1 MNLFS
6 RDFWWPS
13 AEGAGPLAAPERELP
28 ARDKA
33 GDLAVERTETR
44 ATPSIENPSV
54 PLTGNNIL
62 GSIGSDADGQMVT
75 PVTAMGTSAI
85 YACVSTI
92 ADIKAMLPWNLME
105 RARDGSV
112 RIASERQLHFVL
124 HDRPNSYQ
132 TSFIH
137 RQQGQAQ
144 ALLWG
149 NFYAEIQRDRRTGET
164 VGLWPIPA
172 WLVTPELREG
182 VKSFLINGMRFAD
195 EDIFHV
201 PAFGWDGVRGI
212 SPIALH
218 RRSIGMSLLAE
229 AFGENFYRNG
239 TRLAG
244 ALKHPQQLS
253 IEAQSR
259 LRTSWADAYAGAA
272 NSGRVAILEEGMDFT
287 PFTMP
292 LEDAQFVETRKF
304 QIADAAR
311 IYRMPLHMVGEM
323 EGAKFNNIE
332 QQNIDFVTKCLLP
345 WIVRWEQEAQA
356 KLLTETERRT
366 LFTKIN
372 VSGLMRGDMK
382 SRFEAYALAR
392 QWGWQSVNDILDL
405 EDRNG
410 IGPAGDVYLQPMN
423 MVPAGSDPA
432 AETGSGEGADDGD

>member
-1 MNLFS
+1 MMLFS
-6 RDFWWPS
+6 RDFWWPVGPS
-13 AEGAGPLAAPERELP
+13 KQARQEARAG
-28 ARDKA
+28 
-33 GDLAVERTETR
+33 G
-44 ATPSIENPSV
+44 IENPSV
-54 PLTGNNIL
+54 PMSA
-62 GSIGSDADGQMVT
+62 GSILAAVGNDADGQLVT

-85 YACVSTI
+85 YACVSAI

-105 RARDGSV
+105 RQPDGTV
-112 RIASERQLHFVL
+112 RVAADRPLHHVLHFK
-124 HDRPNSYQ
+124 PNAYQ
-132 TSFIH
+132 TSVIF
-137 RQQGQAQ
+137 RQMGQAQ

-164 VGLWPIPA
+164 IGLWPIPA
-172 WLVTPELREG
+172 WLVTPELENGIKRFR
-182 VKSFLINGMRFAD
+182 VNGMLFAD

-201 PAFGWDGVRGI
+201 PAFGWDGVKGI

-218 RRSIGMSLLAE
+218 RRSIGLSLSAE

-239 TRLAG
+239 TKLAG
-244 ALKHPQQLS
+244 ALRHPQQLS
-253 IEAQSR
+253 AEAQAR
-259 LRTSWADAYAGAA
+259 LRQSWHEAYSGAA
-272 NSGRVAILEEGMDFT
+272 NAGRVAILEEGMDFT

-332 QQNIDFVTKCLLP
+332 QQNIDFVQKCLLP

-372 VSGLMRGDMK
+372 VAGLLRGDMK
-382 SRFEAYALAR
+382 SRFEAYALGR
-392 QWGWQSVNDILDL
+392 QWGWQSVNDILEL
-405 EDRNG
+405 EDKNG
-410 IGPAGDVYLQPMN
+410 IGPSGDIYLQPLN
-423 MVPAGSDPA
+423 MVQAGSAPESENGDR
-432 AETGSGEGADDGD
+432 DGN

>member
-1 MNLFS
+1 MHLFS

-13 AEGAGPLAAPERELP
+13 KKDVLAEAA
-28 ARDKA
+28 
-33 GDLAVERTETR
+33 ETR
-44 ATPSIENPSV
+44 ARQGIENPSV

-62 GSIGSDADGQMVT
+62 GAIGSDGDGQLVT
-75 PVTAMGTSAI
+75 PATAMGTSAI

-92 ADIKAMLPWNLME
+92 SDIKAMLPWNLME
-105 RARDGSV
+105 RSQDGSV
-112 RIASERQLHFVL
+112 RIASERPLHFVL

-172 WLVTPELREG
+172 WLVTPELRDG

-195 EDIFHV
+195 EEIFHV

-218 RRSIGMSLLAE
+218 RRSIGMSLSAE
-229 AFGENFYRNG
+229 AFGESFYRNG

-244 ALKHPQQLS
+244 ALKHPGQLS

-259 LRTSWADAYAGAA
+259 LRTSWAEAYAGAA

-323 EGAKFNNIE
+323 DGAKFNNIE
-332 QQNIDFVTKCLLP
+332 QQNIDFVQKCLLP
-345 WIVRWEQEAQA
+345 WIVRWEQEAKA

-410 IGPAGDVYLQPMN
+410 IGPAGDIYLQPMN
-423 MVPAGSDPA
+423 MVPAGHDPA
-432 AETGSGEGADDGD
+432 STTDSGKGADDGD

>member
-6 RDFWWPS
+6 RDFWWPTN
-13 AEGAGPLAAPERELP
+13 PLSRAERETP
-28 ARDKA
+28 GGGSSRETGASRSEAR
-33 GDLAVERTETR
+33 GLLG
-44 ATPSIENPSV
+44 IENPSV
-54 PLTGNNIL
+54 PLTGSSFL
-62 GSIGSDADGQMVT
+62 GAVGGDADGRLVT

-92 ADIKAMLPWNLME
+92 ADTKAMLPWHLME
-105 RARDGSV
+105 RSPDGRV
-112 RIASERQLHFVL
+112 RVASERPLHFVL
-124 HDRPNSYQ
+124 HDRPNGYQ
-132 TSFIH
+132 SSFVF

-164 VGLWPIPA
+164 IGLWPIPA
-172 WLVTPELREG
+172 WIVTPELRDG
-182 VKSFLINGMRFAD
+182 VKTYIVNGMRFPD
-195 EDIFHV
+195 SEIFHIQ
-201 PAFGWDGVRGI
+201 AFGWDGVRGI

-218 RRSIGMSLLAE
+218 RRSIGMSLSAE
-229 AFGENFYRNG
+229 AFGESFYRNG

-244 ALKHPQQLS
+244 ALKHPRQLS
-253 IEAQSR
+253 PEAQMR
-259 LRTSWADAYAGAA
+259 LRTSWQEAYAGAA
-272 NSGRVAILEEGMDFT
+272 NSGRVAILEEGMEFV

-311 IYRMPLHMVGEM
+311 IYRMPLHMLGEM

-356 KLLTETERRT
+356 KLIADEDRGT

-372 VSGLMRGDMK
+372 VSGLLRGDMK
-382 SRFEAYALAR
+382 SRFEAYSLAR
-392 QWGWQSVNDILDL
+392 QWGWMSVNDILNL

-410 IGPAGDVYLQPMN
+410 IGPAGDIYLQPLN
-423 MVPAGSDPA
+423 MTSAGA
-432 AETGSGEGADDGD
+432 RVEQEEADDGN

>member
-1 MNLFS
+1 MNPFS

-13 AEGAGPLAAPERELP
+13 TKP
-28 ARDKA
+28 AK
-33 GDLAVERTETR
+33 VEAR
-44 ATPSIENPSV
+44 ALESIENPAT
-54 PLTGNNIL
+54 PLTGSSIL
-62 GSIGSDADGQMVT
+62 GAVGNDADGALVT

-105 RARDGSV
+105 RTSDGTV
-112 RIASERQLHFVL
+112 RVASERPLHFVL
-124 HDRPNSYQ
+124 HDRPNGYQ

-149 NFYAEIQRDRRTGET
+149 NFYAEIERNARTGECI
-164 VGLWPIPA
+164 GLWPIPA
-172 WLVTPELREG
+172 WLVTPELRNG
-182 VKSFLINGMRFAD
+182 QKSFLVNGMRFPD

-201 PAFGWDGVRGI
+201 PAFGWDGVRGV
-212 SPIALH
+212 SPIAMH
-218 RRSIGMSLLAE
+218 RRSIGMSLSAE
-229 AFGENFYRNG
+229 AFGEHFYRNG

-244 ALKHPQQLS
+244 ALRHPAKLS
-253 IEAQSR
+253 PDAQAR
-259 LRTSWADAYAGAA
+259 LRQSWAAAYSGAA
-272 NSGRVAILEEGMDFT
+272 NAGKVAILEEGMDFS

-311 IYRMPLHMVGEM
+311 IYRVPLHMVGEM

-332 QQNIDFVTKCLLP
+332 QQNIDFVQKCLLP

-366 LFTKIN
+366 MFTKIN

-382 SRFEAYALAR
+382 SRFEAYALGR
-392 QWGWQSVNDILDL
+392 QWGWFSVNDILEL

-423 MVPAGSDPA
+423 MVRAGSDE
-432 AETGSGEGADDGD
+432 AEGMTNGN